1 MNPRLSIVVPFYN
14 VEPYIGACLDSLAR
28 QTFRD
33 FEVVL
38 VDDGSRDGSAQ
49 IARTFCDQDPR
60 FRIVTQENQGLG
72 PARNTGVQHSQGEYL
87 TFVDSDDLVSRHA
100 YDLMIRSLDET
111 ASSLAAGN
119 ARRFNNTSG
128 VRQSYV
134 HRIPFAK
141 DRPATHVFDYPALA
155 LDRMVWNKV
164 YRRSFWDQFRFAFPA
179 IRYEDYPVTLRG
191 HIEAI
196 TVDCIS
202 APVYYWRERES
213 GESITQQKFQ
223 YANLHDRVTSAE
235 MVFDL
240 IDKRAPEL
248 RAEVHRHLALTD
260 MATVVQ
266 AFATAPEDEL
276 RPLLELGRR
285 LSRRLDQD
293 LLGDVRT
300 FERLQYYAL
309 QTGDVELLQRLAR
322 FRAEGGLAGGARA
335 QRNPVLPWQYENRYP
350 GLHGHSGVPSR
361 VYRLPREELALRTR
375 ASEITWTPDELV
387 ISGTA
392 EIAHVPT
399 ENRSSLRISLI
410 SGGRRFRL
418 PVQRRPGRDTHGEER
433 LVDWTTRV
441 PRSLLAEVPPKGA
454 HLSVDFR
461 NGHLRR
467 RGPLTRTLAG
477 NVSHP
482 AGQRVGDAWIQPTW
496 AGDGRLMLRRLVDQP
511 ELATVEF
518 TADELVFTGRL
529 PAELVDPELRLT
541 RSSGYIRV
549 PLDLRADGTG
559 AAFTARIRLDDL
571 VDEENA
577 DDPFTGRTHRV
588 PSIYHDD
595 GSRRRLLLITGL
607 DHAVTTVH
615 HGRMLSVTRSPGMFA
630 NLGEAPVRIVV
641 DRIESPTDG
650 TSSTLVVSGPQWP
663 GVTYDGLV
671 WRRFRPNSDDAI
683 DVPCRVKVDGSRW
696 VAEAD
701 TADLLLPADG
711 EDGTPD
717 WTLFASDDGTPYAVQ
732 TEPFLLSRLP
742 ATLIGD
748 GRRGL
753 LQSRAGTLH
762 LETS

>member
-1 MNPRLSIVVPFYN
+1 VNPRLSIVVPFYN
-14 VEPYIGACLDSLAR
+14 VEPYIAACLDSLAR
-28 QTFRD
+28 QTYRD

-38 VDDGSRDGSAQ
+38 VDDGSRDGSAEV
-49 IARTFCDQDPR
+49 ARQFCAQDRR
-60 FRIVTQENQGLG
+60 FRIVTQQNQGLG

-100 YDLMIRSLDET
+100 YEIMIRSLDDT
-111 ASSLAAGN
+111 SSSLAAGN

-141 DRPATHVFDYPALA
+141 ERLATHVFEYPPLA

-164 YRRSFWDQFRFAFPA
+164 YRRDFWDQFRFEFPA

-196 TVDCIS
+196 TVDCIA

-223 YANLHDRVTSAE
+223 YANLLDRVTSAE

-240 IDKRAPEL
+240 VDKRAPEL
-248 RAEVHRHLALTD
+248 RGEVHRHLAVTD
-260 MATVVQ
+260 MTTVVQ
-266 AFATAPEDEL
+266 AFATAPDDEL
-276 RPLLELGRR
+276 QPLLELGRR
-285 LSRRLDQD
+285 LSRRFDHE
-293 LLGDVRT
+293 LLVDVQT

-335 QRNPVLPWQYENRYP
+335 RRHPVLPWRYENRYP
-350 GLHGHSGVPSR
+350 GVESHSGVPSR
-361 VYRLPREELALRTR
+361 VFRLPREELSLRTR
-375 ASEITWTPDELV
+375 ASEITWTPDEL
-387 ISGTA
+387 IIDGTA

-399 ENRSSLRISLI
+399 EERSRLRVSLI
-410 SGGRRFRL
+410 SGGRRTRL

-433 LVDWTTRV
+433 LVDFTTRI
-441 PRSLLAEVPPKGA
+441 PRSLLANVQKPGA

-461 NGHLRR
+461 TGHLHR
-467 RGPLTRTLAG
+467 RGPLTRTLPG
-477 NVSHP
+477 NVQYP
-482 AGQRVGDAWIQPTW
+482 AGDRVGDTWIQPTW
-496 AGDGRLMLRRLVDQP
+496 AGDGRLLFRSLADQP
-511 ELATVEF
+511 ELIAAEF
-518 TADELVFTGRL
+518 SGGELVLTGRL
-529 PAELVDPELRLT
+529 PADLIRPELRLT
-541 RSSGYIRV
+541 RSAGHTAV
-549 PLDLRADGTG
+549 PLELRPDGPRS
-559 AAFTARIRLDDL
+559 AFTARMRLDDL

-588 PSIYHDD
+588 PSIHHED
-595 GSRRRLLLITGL
+595 GDRRLLLLITGF

-615 HGRMLSVTRSPGMFA
+615 HGRMLSLTRSPGMFA
-630 NLGEAPVRIVV
+630 TLGEAPVRAVV
-641 DRIESPTDG
+641 DRIDSALGASPTI
-650 TSSTLVVSGPQWP
+650 TVSGPQWP
-663 GVTYDGLV
+663 GVTYDGVV

-683 DVPCRVKVDGSRW
+683 DVPCRVKVDGNRW

-701 TADLLLPADG
+701 TADLLLAADG
-711 EDGTPD
+711 ETGRPD
-717 WTLFASDDGTPYAVQ
+717 WTLFASEGGTPYAVQ

-742 ATLIGD
+742 AELSAD
-748 GRRGL
+748 DRRGR